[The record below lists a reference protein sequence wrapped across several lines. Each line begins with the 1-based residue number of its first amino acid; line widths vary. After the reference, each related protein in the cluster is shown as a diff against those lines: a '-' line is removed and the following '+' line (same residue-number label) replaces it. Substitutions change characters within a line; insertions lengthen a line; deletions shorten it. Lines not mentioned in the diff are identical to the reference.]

1 MFCYAL
7 SQYAFSR
14 DQTLKRCG
22 FGEKWVGWIAHAIS
36 TVCFSI
42 NINGSPSGFFRSS
55 RGLRQGDPLS
65 PLLFV
70 MVMEVFSRMTYAA
83 VDSGRLSGFSV
94 GSSSQVAMKV
104 SHLLFADDT
113 LIFCDP
119 VVDQVRDLRCLLLC
133 FEAVSGLRINLSK
146 SEMVPVGEVGDVEEL
161 ASILG
166 CGVASLLIKYLGLP
180 LGAKYKDS
188 NIWNNVIEK
197 MEARLA
203 GWKKV
208 CLSRGG
214 RLTLINSTL
223 SSLPTY
229 FLSLFP
235 IPVGVA
241 NRLEKLQRDF
251 LWGGVGDEFKYH
263 LVNWRT
269 ICSSKAS
276 GGLGVRS
283 LVRFNKALMGKW
295 LWRFAM
301 ERDAFWRNVV

>member
-1 MFCYAL
+1 
-7 SQYAFSR
+7 
-14 DQTLKRCG
+14 LKRCS
-22 FGEKWVGWIAHAIS
+22 FRERWRGWIAHCIS

-70 MVMEVFSRMTYAA
+70 LVMEAFSRMIYAT

-94 GSSSQVAMKV
+94 GPSTQDAMMV

-119 VVDQVRDLRCLLLC
+119 IADQIRDLRCLLLC
-133 FEAVSGLRINLSK
+133 FEATSGLRINLSK

-166 CGVASLLIKYLGLP
+166 YGVASLPLKYLGLP
-180 LGAKYKDS
+180 LGAKYKDTHM
-188 NIWNNVIEK
+188 WNSVIEK

-203 GWKKV
+203 GWKRLY
-208 CLSRGG
+208 LSKGG

-223 SSLPTY
+223 QIYLRIFYLSSLFQWEWQIVWKNFRETS
-229 FLSLFP
+229 F
-235 IPVGVA
+235 GVV
-241 NRLEKLQRDF
+241 LEMTLNFIWLIGVRFVLQRF
-251 LWGGVGDEFKYH
+251 RG
-263 LVNWRT
+263 N
-269 ICSSKAS
+269 
-276 GGLGVRS
+276 
-283 LVRFNKALMGKW
+283 
-295 LWRFAM
+295 
-301 ERDAFWRNVV
+301 